1 MNSRRGIEVLLL
13 AIVVL
18 IATACATA
26 VPVRSVGTIDGSTEY
41 QVSCRDAVLCNS
53 AIGDTCP
60 KGYLIEGYTDGAV
73 GTVPPTPQ
81 PLHLRF
87 FCATH

>member
-1 MNSRRGIEVLLL
+1 MNSRGIGVLLL
-13 AIVVL
+13 AI
-18 IATACATA
+18 ATVMAAACATA

-41 QVSCRDAVLCNS
+41 QVSCRDAALCNS

-60 KGYLIEGYTDGAV
+60 KGYMIEGYTDGPV

-81 PLHLRF
+81 PLNLKF
-87 FCATH
+87 ICATH